1 MEGGNITFGNGCGV
15 DEDIIAIDQKIMN
28 VTDLLDSNGSTVAH
42 VEDTHFLITDINNE

>member
-15 DEDIIAIDQKIMN
+15 DEGISHINQKVMN
-28 VTDLLDSNGSTVAH
+28 VTALLESNGSTVAH